1 MQVEQYLKGKGKKTE
16 KSSKCGYLAK
26 FDNTYYMATS
36 LSLIVSTVS
45 YVYSICIILL
55 YIDSI
60 VIYCDV
66 HSVSL
71 ISCYLVFEEWMI

>member
-1 MQVEQYLKGKGKKTE
+1 
-16 KSSKCGYLAK
+16 
-26 FDNTYYMATS
+26 MATS